1 MSHISKVPT
10 CSIELLFCLL
20 LAAAADADSF
30 TQGSLSLNNN
40 IEGKVGQVGL
50 FVHEQNIR
58 AVPLI
63 PISYKPNC
71 HF

>member
-10 CSIELLFCLL
+10 CIIELLFCLL
-20 LAAAADADSF
+20 LL
-30 TQGSLSLNNN
+30 TRLLNLSLNINTSD
-40 IEGKVGQVGL
+40 KVGQVCL
-50 FVHEQNIR
+50 SVHEQNIR
-58 AVPLI
+58 AVPFI

>member
-20 LAAAADADSF
+20 LAAA
-30 TQGSLSLNNN
+30 TNLIRLLSLSLNNN
-40 IEGKVGQVGL
+40 TSGKVGQVGL

-58 AVPLI
+58 AVPLK
-63 PISYKPNC
+63 PISYQPNC